1 MEFGWSEAQLAYRQ
15 RVRDAISELLPPDWG
30 KTTGKG
36 GMGSAE
42 QIAYS
47 KVFCPQLAER
57 GLLTPHWPS
66 EYGGRNGDAWEQ
78 FILAE
83 EMKIAGEPR
92 GPQYMNVNWLGPT
105 LMKYGT
111 AEQQREHLG
120 RIAAGEVVWC
130 QGYSEPGAGTDLAA
144 LRTRAERRDD
154 VYVVNGSKLWTSYSR
169 MADWCFLLV
178 RTGPARKEISILLVP
193 MTTPGIT
200 VNPIPGLVEE
210 GHLNEVFFTDVEVP
224 VANRIGEEGLAWEI
238 ITYAL
243 SFERVGIPRYRL
255 GMAVLDRA
263 MERLA
268 TEGRAAD
275 PVLRVRAGQI
285 AAKLHVGM
293 LMTYAVVDERA
304 RKMPPSVRANESRLA
319 AAEAVLDLL
328 DFIAQYLPD
337 CILEQDD
344 IGKFYRGNIS
354 STIAAG
360 AYEVQLNLVA
370 QQALG
375 MRKAG

>member
-1 MEFGWSEAQLAYRQ
+1 MEFGWSEHHLRYRQ
-15 RVRDAISELLPPDWG
+15 EVKDALVELLPPDWSE
-30 KTTGKG
+30 TIGKG

-42 QIAYS
+42 QIEYS
-47 KVFCPQLAER
+47 KAFCPQLASR
-57 GLLTPHWPS
+57 GLLTPHWPV
-66 EYGGRNGDAWEQ
+66 EHGGRDGDPWEQ

-111 AEQQREHLG
+111 PEQQREHLA
-120 RIAAGEVVWC
+120 RIAAGTVVWC

-144 LRTRAERRDD
+144 LRTRAEQRGD

-169 MADWCFLLV
+169 KADWCFLLV
-178 RTGPARKEISILLVP
+178 RTGAGRKEITILLVP
-193 MTTPGIT
+193 MSTPGIK
-200 VNPIPGLVEE
+200 VVPFPGLVED

-224 VANRIGEEGLAWEI
+224 VSNRVGEEGRAWEI

-255 GMAVLDRA
+255 GMVVLDRA
-263 MERLA
+263 MAILA
-268 TEGRAAD
+268 RHGLASD
-275 PVLRVRAGQI
+275 PVLRARAGQI
-285 AAKLHVGM
+285 AAKLQVAM

-304 RKMPPSVRANESRLA
+304 KKAPPSVSANESRIA
-319 AAEAVLDLL
+319 AAEAVVDLL
-328 DFIAQYLPD
+328 DFIAQYLPES
-337 CILEQDD
+337 LLQQDEV
-344 IGKFYRGNIS
+344 GKFYRGNIS

-375 MRKAG
+375 LKKAG